1 MNDTLYSLLASQR
14 RRFTL
19 AVLAL
24 MVASILALSVPLVAG
39 HAIDGLLAGQPDYPL
54 WLTATAIVLLTALS
68 GAGHYLRGRWTH
80 QASEAIVRRLR
91 ERLYNHLERLPCA
104 YHDRADTGDLV
115 QRCTSDVETLR
126 LFLGEQV
133 VEIGRAVL
141 IVLLAVPL
149 LLWLHAPLAGLAVL
163 LLPLLVLFGYGYFG
177 RLRRLF
183 RAADEAEGRLTTVL
197 QENLTGI
204 RVVRAFA
211 NQSWE
216 AARFGHHNAAFRDLN
231 GGVIRAMGNY
241 WSVSEG
247 LILGQFGIVLLG
259 GAAMVQ
265 AGSISVGVLF
275 AFLQVL
281 TQVVWPLRQLG
292 RVLTETGK
300 ATVAL
305 ERLREILA
313 VAEEADPDEPVAP
326 APARGS
332 IAVRDLWFGFEPEQ
346 PVLRGLS
353 LDIAPGETVA
363 LIGPPGSG
371 KSALAQLLLRL
382 YDYQQGSIQLDGRE
396 LSSLSRSAVRERVGA
411 VLQAPFLYS
420 RTVSANL
427 RVGAERPLEALQEA
441 AGAAAIHDA
450 IQTLPRGYE
459 TLVGERGVTL
469 SGGQRQRLTLARAL
483 LNDPPVLILDDSLSA
498 VDTHTEARILATLAK
513 RRGRATTLMIA
524 HRLSSVQAAD
534 RILVLERGRVVQS
547 GSHRQLL
554 NEPGPYRNLW
564 HWQNA
569 LATELAADL
578 ETAATTE

>member
-1 MNDTLYSLLASQR
+1 MQDTLFSLLINQW
-14 RRFTL
+14 RRFAL

-24 MVASILALSVPLVAG
+24 IVATALSLAVPLVAG
-39 HAIDGLLAGQPDYPL
+39 HAIDGLLAGQLSQPL
-54 WLTATAIVLLTALS
+54 WVLALLMITLTAL
-68 GAGHYLRGRWTH
+68 AGLAHYLRGRWTH
-80 QASEAIVRRLR
+80 QASEAIVRDLR
-91 ERLYNHLERLPCA
+91 ERLYGHLQKLPCA
-104 YHDRADTGDLV
+104 YHDQADTGDLV

-133 VEIGRAVL
+133 VEMGRATLVT
-141 IVLLAVPL
+141 LLAVPL
-149 LLWLHAPLAGLAVL
+149 MIYLHPPLAMLAVL
-163 LLPLLVLFGYGYFG
+163 LLPAVVLFGQGYFR

-216 AARFGHHNAAFRDLN
+216 ERRFGVHNRAFRDLN
-231 GGVIRAMGNY
+231 GQVIQAMGNY
-241 WSVSEG
+241 WSVSES

-265 AGSISVGVLF
+265 AEEISVGVLF

-313 VAEEADPDEPVAP
+313 EAEEQDPDEPLQPVP
-326 APARGS
+326 TRGA
-332 IAVRDLWFGFEPEQ
+332 IQVRDLYFAHQSGQ
-346 PVLRGLS
+346 PVLRGLN
-353 LDIAPGETVA
+353 LHIAPGETVA

-371 KSALAQLLLRL
+371 KSTLVHLLLRL
-382 YDYQQGSIQLDGRE
+382 YDYQQGSIQLDGQEISWLPRA
-396 LSSLSRSAVRERVGA
+396 AVRERVGA
-411 VLQAPFLYS
+411 VLQSPFLYS
-420 RTVSANL
+420 RSVAANL
-427 RVGAERPLEALQEA
+427 RVGAEVPLETLQTATE
-441 AGAAAIHDA
+441 GAAIHEA
-450 IQTLPRGYE
+450 IQSLPQGYE
-459 TLVGERGVTL
+459 TAVGERGVTL

-483 LNDPPVLILDDSLSA
+483 LRDPPVLILDDSLSA
-498 VDTHTEARILATLAK
+498 VDTQTEAKILATLAR
-513 RRGRATTLMIA
+513 RRGRATTLLIA
-524 HRLSSVQAAD
+524 HRLSSVQLAD
-534 RILVLERGRVVQS
+534 RILVLDRGRVVQS
-547 GSHRQLL
+547 GSHHQLL
-554 NEPGPYRNLW
+554 AEAGPYRNLW

-569 LATELAADL
+569 LADELAADL
-578 ETAATTE
+578 KTATAE